1 MRKKIKGI
9 RQDFSKAVVKGSR
22 SGSGKIVYE
31 HWDTL
36 ISIWGGSPSTQSLQ
50 FGVESHDFSVLAN
63 LESMDNIN
71 LTDSDSDLVPESH
84 CSPVN
89 PSSSELSEPHAN
101 SSNVSEIT
109 CGTGSEESTS
119 SGRSGKR
126 KTSPCPALIDQK
138 RKHLEKKL
146 SAAQRDR
153 VLLETT
159 KEEAVMRREML
170 QAFTESSK
178 RSESAMNEIAN
189 SMNNFSQ
196 GLLQVF

>member
-1 MRKKIKGI
+1 MREKIKGI
-9 RQDFSKAVVKGSR
+9 RQDFSKSVVKGSR

-31 HWDTL
+31 HWDTF
-36 ISIWGGSPSTQSLQ
+36 ISIWGVSPSTLSLQ
-50 FGVESHDFSVLAN
+50 FGVESHDFQVLAN
-63 LESMDNIN
+63 LESIDNIN

-89 PSSSELSEPHAN
+89 PSSSELSEPHTN
-101 SSNVSEIT
+101 SSNVSEII

-119 SGRSGKR
+119 SGSSEKR

-146 SAAQRDR
+146 SAAKKDR

-159 KEEAVMRREML
+159 KEEDVTRREML

-178 RSESAMNEIAN
+178 RSESAINEIAN
-189 SMNNFSQ
+189 SMNNF
-196 GLLQVF
+196 